1 MGERKGNKLLESR
14 TRLKESRAR
23 KRSERAKRRAQKEAE
38 RKRPEYPRISLK
50 SILYCMNIYAKAVGP
65 KRYFF
70 WFYRVVSSAIPA
82 WTAVLAGNVVT
93 EITRVIETGD
103 FTPFIVAVIFLI
115 SVQLVNVILSAVYHL
130 LSISVNQE
138 VFIYVSEMVATKY
151 IQIPLAQ
158 RESREFADKFER
170 VRDFGSSIDFVASSA
185 ITVISSVVGLMSVV
199 IATLTASPLITIAVV
214 LAAIPSSILSLRLAA
229 RERRNWREFTKDRRI
244 AWQIER
250 KITNSDS
257 ALEIELNGLSKTL
270 VEQMIKARRR
280 SQEQDIADNKAF
292 FWPRFGGSVLQDAVS
307 YVVLIFVAIQI
318 ILGKLEIGQFLT
330 IRTLL
335 IQLNDSISNLFS
347 SITNINSSLVNA
359 TDFMEFMETPAQHS
373 GDIIIDHI
381 PTIEFQNVSFTYPR
395 SDVRAVK
402 DVSFTL
408 NPGDSLAIVG
418 ENGAGKT
425 TLIKLMIGA
434 YQPTKGTILI
444 DGQPLERINRESY
457 LAQIGALFQDFSR
470 YEFATLGEN
479 VWFGDVER
487 PYSRR
492 DIEAALKD
500 AGLESLV
507 SEYKEGLNTIL
518 SKDID
523 SKNAVNLSGGQ
534 WQRLG
539 IARAFFRSPNV
550 LILDEPTASV
560 DAVSEY
566 EIFKN
571 IIKKQENKTTVIISH
586 RFSTV
591 RKAERIIVLDHGKIV
606 ESGTHDELI
615 AKNGIYKEM
624 FELQAEGYN

>member
-23 KRSERAKRRAQKEAE
+23 KRSERAKKRAQKEAE

-170 VRDFGSSIDFVASSA
+170 VRDFGGSIDFVASSA

-292 FWPRFGGSVLQDAVS
+292 GFFILLSLSVMLLCKLSVRGASSSTQF
-307 YVVLIFVAIQI
+307 YCLILTYI
-318 ILGKLEIGQFLT
+318 IYIINYL
-330 IRTLL
+330 LL
-335 IQLNDSISNLFS
+335 I
-347 SITNINSSLVNA
+347 
-359 TDFMEFMETPAQHS
+359 
-373 GDIIIDHI
+373 
-381 PTIEFQNVSFTYPR
+381 
-395 SDVRAVK
+395 
-402 DVSFTL
+402 
-408 NPGDSLAIVG
+408 
-418 ENGAGKT
+418 
-425 TLIKLMIGA
+425 
-434 YQPTKGTILI
+434 
-444 DGQPLERINRESY
+444 
-457 LAQIGALFQDFSR
+457 
-470 YEFATLGEN
+470 
-479 VWFGDVER
+479 
-487 PYSRR
+487 
-492 DIEAALKD
+492 
-500 AGLESLV
+500 
-507 SEYKEGLNTIL
+507 
-518 SKDID
+518 
-523 SKNAVNLSGGQ
+523 
-534 WQRLG
+534 
-539 IARAFFRSPNV
+539 
-550 LILDEPTASV
+550 
-560 DAVSEY
+560 
-566 EIFKN
+566 
-571 IIKKQENKTTVIISH
+571 
-586 RFSTV
+586 
-591 RKAERIIVLDHGKIV
+591 
-606 ESGTHDELI
+606 
-615 AKNGIYKEM
+615 
-624 FELQAEGYN
+624 

>member
-1 MGERKGNKLLESR
+1 MK
-14 TRLKESRAR
+14 
-23 KRSERAKRRAQKEAE
+23 
-38 RKRPEYPRISLK
+38 
-50 SILYCMNIYAKAVGP
+50 IYRKAVGP
-65 KRYFF
+65 RRYFF
-70 WFYRVVSSAIPA
+70 WFYRVVSSITPA
-82 WTAVLAGNVVT
+82 LTAVIAGYVVT
-93 EITRVIETGD
+93 CISDAVVSPTHDLTS
-103 FTPFIVAVIFLI
+103 FIVAVAILL
-115 SVQLVNVILSAVYHL
+115 SVQFITIVLYAIYRL
-130 LSISVNQE
+130 LSISASQE
-138 VFIYVSEMVATKY
+138 TYIYVSELVATKY
-151 IQIPLAQ
+151 IQIPLAM
-158 RESREFADKFER
+158 RETQEFADKFER
-170 VRDFGSSIDFVASSA
+170 VREFGLSIDYVSTSA
-185 ITVISSVVGLMSVV
+185 ITVASSVISLISIIV
-199 IATLTASPLITIAVV
+199 ATLVVSPFITVAILI
-214 LAAIPSSILSLRLAA
+214 AAIPSSILSLRIAA

-244 AWQIER
+244 ASAIER

-373 GDIIIDHI
+373 GDIIINHI
-381 PTIEFQNVSFTYPR
+381 PTIEFQNVGFTYPR

-507 SEYKEGLNTIL
+507 NEYKEGLNTIL